1 MKNFTINLYLCI
13 VLLFSFILGS
23 CGGSGEEYCEDEE
36 LVRIGI
42 IDTVYKEVKD
52 VEDSTLHVQIG
63 AFVNK
68 DKADKY
74 AVISREKLGS
84 PVQVKLYA
92 DGVYRL
98 FVGEYTDI
106 QEAKK
111 ILELVK
117 SRGFIDAFIRDAYGP
132 IKDK

>member
-1 MKNFTINLYLCI
+1 MKNFNNKFYICI

-23 CGGSGEEYCEDEE
+23 CGGSSEEYCEDEE

-52 VEDSTLHVQIG
+52 IEDSTLYVQIG

-68 DKADKY
+68 DKADEY
-74 AVISREKLGS
+74 ATISREKLGS
-84 PVQVKLYA
+84 PVQVKLFA

-111 ILELVK
+111 ILEIVK
-117 SRGFIDAFIRDAYGP
+117 SRGYLDAFIRDAYGP
-132 IKDK
+132 IKNK

>member
-1 MKNFTINLYLCI
+1 MKNFNNKFYICI

-36 LVRIGI
+36 LVRIGV
-42 IDTVYKEVKD
+42 IDTVYKEIKD
-52 VEDSTLHVQIG
+52 MEDSTIYVQIG
-63 AFVNK
+63 ACVNK
-68 DKADKY
+68 DKADEY
-74 AVISREKLGS
+74 ATVARDKLS
-84 PVQVKLYA
+84 APVQVKLFA

-111 ILELVK
+111 ILEIVK
-117 SRGFIDAFIRDAYGP
+117 SRVFSDAFISDAYGP
-132 IKDK
+132 VKET

>member
-1 MKNFTINLYLCI
+1 MKNFNNKFYICI

-36 LVRIGI
+36 LVRIGV
-42 IDTVYKEVKD
+42 IDTVYKEIKD
-52 VEDSTLHVQIG
+52 MEDSTIYVQIG

-68 DKADKY
+68 DKADEY
-74 AVISREKLGS
+74 ATVARDKLS
-84 PVQVKLYA
+84 APVQVKLFA

-111 ILELVK
+111 ILEIVK
-117 SRGFIDAFIRDAYGP
+117 SRGFSDAFIRDAYGP